1 MSKISLL
8 NVSGGY
14 SAVDTINTN
23 FTRVR
28 DFLDSLVS
36 RDGTAPNA
44 MTATLDMNSQRVVNL
59 PDADSASEPV
69 TKRQLDAYANASLGV
84 YDAAAGTYTA
94 SGSGAVQRTI
104 AGKLASVVSVNDY
117 DVPGA
122 SNWTQAIQE
131 AHDAL
136 PATGGVILFEKGIEY
151 VVNGTVTISK
161 PCVLQGFGAGHGSGS
176 VATISTTSATA
187 DIFNVTT
194 NSGVAFR
201 DLAFRGAVVRSGGA
215 YDIKISGN
223 GSDAN
228 MRTRVENCYF
238 YGSYNAIGFI
248 RARFWVVRDCVFDEP
263 INYAIYYPNASD
275 VDEADNYVT
284 GCVFKMSSACFAG
297 VYFESA
303 AATWIVGNKFFS
315 GKYGVWWNLKGVT
328 GTLQIVANSFEEQIN
343 AHILVQ
349 QGTVGQTGGNININC
364 NEFSNLAV
372 VPTNPTVY
380 IAAGAAQYL
389 SNISISDNVFNHSYN
404 ANLNAISVLDG
415 NGVVI
420 HGNII
425 DLYSNALPGGITT
438 GGNATNVLVA
448 DNVFN
453 RCTTAQKYKNGLN
466 ASTVLRDHMS
476 TGLQA
481 ADLGAW
487 ANGSMVY
494 VTNGTFGSNPLT
506 SGGTGAFARRINGAW
521 VGT

>member
-1 MSKISLL
+1 MPKLSLSSITSGYGALAAL
-8 NVSGGY
+8 N
-14 SAVDTINTN
+14 AN
-23 FTRVR
+23 FEALQ
-28 DFLDSLVS
+28 DFLDTVVS
-36 RDGTAPNA
+36 RDGASPNA
-44 MTATLDMNSQRVVNL
+44 MTADLDLNSMRILNL
-59 PDADSASEPV
+59 RDAEYAGEPV
-69 TKRQLDAYANASLGV
+69 TKRQLDAYAGVSLASYNAS
-84 YDAAAGTYTA
+84 AGTYNP
-94 SGSGAVQRTI
+94 SGTGAVARTI
-104 AGKLASVVSVNDY
+104 ASKLGAIVSVNDF

-131 AHDAL
+131 AHDSL
-136 PATGGVILFEKGIEY
+136 PASGGVIVFERGIEY
-151 VVNGTVTISK
+151 VVNGTITISK
-161 PCVLQGFGAGHGSGS
+161 PCVLQGFGNGHGSGAM
-176 VATISTTSATA
+176 ATISTISATA
-187 DIFNVTT
+187 DIFNITT
-194 NSGVAFR
+194 NSGVTFR
-201 DLAFRGAVVRSGGA
+201 DLAFRGAIARSGGA
-215 YDIKISGN
+215 YDIRVSGN
-223 GSDAN
+223 GTDVN
-228 MRTRVENCYF
+228 MRTRIENCYF
-238 YGSYNAIGFI
+238 YGSFNAIGFM

-284 GCVFKMSSACFAG
+284 GCVFKMSAACFAG

-453 RCTTAQKYKNGLN
+453 RCTTAQKYKNGLS
-466 ASTVLRDHMS
+466 STTTLRDHTA
-476 TGLQA
+476 TGLTA

-494 VTNGTFGSNPLT
+494 VTNGTFGSNPLS